1 MTSTAAPRLSR
12 TVNRSAVLQTLRL
25 SGPLSQSELAGRLAL
40 SLPTVMRTVEEL
52 RQECLI
58 QALGTVPSEGGRPR
72 TMLALNHAAHAVVAV
87 DLGGSKMH
95 GAVLDL
101 AGQVQ
106 HEIRLEYARGDHL
119 HALDRLY
126 DLVDGLLAA
135 PRPPDQRV
143 RGIGIGAPGIVR
155 NPEGV
160 VEWAPS
166 LEWRQLPLKQ
176 LLSDR
181 FGLPVFVEND
191 VNLAALGE
199 LDYGAGRGADSIVC
213 IAIGTG
219 IGAGIVIRGSI
230 YTGAHQ
236 IAGEIGYF
244 LPGLRFLPGSSAVQT
259 EQAVVDAIP
268 AGFGALETVASGA
281 GIAARASRRRSLAAV
296 QNGGD
301 GTIGDEPLTTEQ
313 VFTAARAGERWA
325 QEVIDETVDYLS
337 LAVANICALLDPE
350 VVVLGGGIA
359 RSADLLI
366 EPILCR
372 LRGVLPRAPRL
383 VASPLDRLAGV
394 MGAVTLVLNA
404 TAGHSPAHGASGD
417 GATRR

>member
-52 RQECLI
+52 RQEWLI

-143 RGIGIGAPGIVR
+143 RGIGIGAPGITLAPDR
-155 NPEGV
+155 AKPRGCGGV
-160 VEWAPS
+160 GAQPGVAPTASQAAPLRS
-166 LEWRQLPLKQ
+166 LRP
-176 LLSDR
+176 
-181 FGLPVFVEND
+181 
-191 VNLAALGE
+191 
-199 LDYGAGRGADSIVC
+199 
-213 IAIGTG
+213 
-219 IGAGIVIRGSI
+219 AGIR
-230 YTGAHQ
+230 
-236 IAGEIGYF
+236 
-244 LPGLRFLPGSSAVQT
+244 
-259 EQAVVDAIP
+259 
-268 AGFGALETVASGA
+268 
-281 GIAARASRRRSLAAV
+281 
-296 QNGGD
+296 
-301 GTIGDEPLTTEQ
+301 
-313 VFTAARAGERWA
+313 
-325 QEVIDETVDYLS
+325 
-337 LAVANICALLDPE
+337 
-350 VVVLGGGIA
+350 
-359 RSADLLI
+359 
-366 EPILCR
+366 
-372 LRGVLPRAPRL
+372 
-383 VASPLDRLAGV
+383 
-394 MGAVTLVLNA
+394 
-404 TAGHSPAHGASGD
+404 
-417 GATRR
+417 